1 MNYLEV
7 RSVFLPLLCLLVA
20 SSPAC
25 AHAFEVVIGIR
36 TPGAIEVKATT
47 YDGTP
52 VLNLTLELTL
62 EDNAK
67 TLARTTLIEGNG
79 GVYTA
84 PMPNAPITKAPMTSV
99 TGKQYTVRVE
109 DRTPGF
115 TTVQAVGTAGW
126 PLEKPLALVLPASP
140 TKVNA
145 GDLLRMIVG
154 PLLLS
159 GGVLALTIIVQRF
172 RHKSSKDDLEVNP

>member
-1 MNYLEV
+1 MKACVWFIPILV
-7 RSVFLPLLCLLVA
+7 LLPA
-20 SSPAC
+20 NPTF
-25 AHAFEVVIGIR
+25 AHAFEVVLGIR
-36 TPGAIEVKATT
+36 TSKTLEVKAST

-52 VLNLTLELTL
+52 VMNLVLELSL
-62 EDNAK
+62 EDNAN
-67 TLARTTLIEGNG
+67 TVARLPLNEGNG

-84 PMPNAPITKAPMTSV
+84 QMPDVMA
-99 TGKQYTVRVE
+99 KQYTVRIE

-140 TKVNA
+140 TKVKFD
-145 GDLLRMIVG
+145 DLFRMIVG

-159 GGVLALTIIVQRF
+159 GGVLVLMMIIQRF
-172 RHKSSKDDLEVNP
+172 RHKPIKDERKVNP

>member
-1 MNYLEV
+1 MNTRQARAL
-7 RSVFLPLLCLLVA
+7 FLPLWLLIA
-20 SSPAC
+20 SSPTF

-36 TPGAIEVKATT
+36 TPGALEVKAST

-62 EDNAK
+62 EDNTK
-67 TLARTTLIEGNG
+67 ILARVPLIEGNG

-84 PMPNAPITKAPMTSV
+84 ALPTPKPGL

-115 TTVQAVGTAGW
+115 TTVQAVGTTIW

-140 TKVNA
+140 TKVN
-145 GDLLRMIVG
+145 GSDLLRMIVG

-159 GGVLALTIIVQRF
+159 GGVLVLTIIVRRF